1 MSRSRGILPKR
12 SPADGSSLA
21 LSEVEGL
28 ALPALF
34 TLSKV
39 EGFTQ
44 STVEGLAQSEV
55 EGSLSKGTKS
65 KGHIAKPRTIFG
77 VAALSYFLFVK

>member
-44 STVEGLAQSEV
+44 STVERSAV
-55 EGSLSKGTKS
+55 
-65 KGHIAKPRTIFG
+65 GHIAKPRTIFG